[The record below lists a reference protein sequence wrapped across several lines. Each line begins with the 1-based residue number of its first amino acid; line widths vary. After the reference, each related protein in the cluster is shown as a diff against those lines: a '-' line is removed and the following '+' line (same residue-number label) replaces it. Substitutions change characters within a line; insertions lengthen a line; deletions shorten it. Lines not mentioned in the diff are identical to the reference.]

1 MAKPNGTPNENLI
14 NIIGAETT
22 ITGDIVTKGDIRL
35 DGKLEG
41 NLRAEGKVIIGETGQ
56 IQGTVSCKNLEVLG
70 KINGKIEVHEL
81 SVLKSSATLQAD
93 MITKKLGVEPGAVFT
108 GHCQMAEKANHESKP
123 IVTTKAEA
131 PAE

>member
-1 MAKPNGTPNENLI
+1 MAKPNGIPNENLI
-14 NIIGAETT
+14 NIIGVETT

-41 NLRAEGKVIIGETGQ
+41 NLRANGKVIIGETGQ

-70 KINGKIEVHEL
+70 KISGKIDISEL
-81 SVLKSSATLQAD
+81 AVLKATATIQAD

-108 GHCQMAEKANHESKP
+108 GHCQMTEKANHEPKAT
-123 IVTTKAEA
+123 ITKKEATAE
-131 PAE
+131 

>member
-1 MAKPNGTPNENLI
+1 MAKPNGIPNENLI

-41 NLRAEGKVIIGETGQ
+41 NLRVEGKVIIGETGQ
-56 IQGTVSCKNLEVLG
+56 IQGTVSCRNLEVLG
-70 KINGKIEVHEL
+70 KINGKIEVREL
-81 SVLKSSATLQAD
+81 SVLKTTAILQAD

-108 GHCQMAEKANHESKP
+108 GHCQMSEKANHEQKTT
-123 IVTTKAEA
+123 VTKAEVA
-131 PAE
+131 TE

>member
-1 MAKPNGTPNENLI
+1 MAKPNETPNENLI

-41 NLRAEGKVIIGETGQ
+41 NLRAEGKVIIGDTGQ

-70 KINGKIEVHEL
+70 KINGKIEVSEL
-81 SVLKSSATLQAD
+81 SVLKASATLQAD
-93 MITKKLGVEPGAVFT
+93 MITQKIGVEPGAVFT
-108 GHCQMAEKANHESKP
+108 GHCQMAEKTNHEPKAT
-123 IVTTKAEA
+123 VTKAKA